1 MLNVADVLVDED
13 VQVLDIDEGEVG
25 RVQVC
30 MEAGI
35 YNFYFFLFFH
45 LFFSFF
51 SINCFIEPPKERVGV
66 KNENIYPYVT
76 VQLWKRLL
84 GFTPYRFFDT
94 VHGFLQKIFCGFY
107 CLANSFSLYKI
118 SLFFVL

>member
-1 MLNVADVLVDED
+1 MHNLYIFLYTFGVKLIFIHNNYICEILLTNMFNVADVLVDED

-51 SINCFIEPPKERVGV
+51 LINCFIEPPKERVGV
-66 KNENIYPYVT
+66 KNEQY
-76 VQLWKRLL
+76 
-84 GFTPYRFFDT
+84 
-94 VHGFLQKIFCGFY
+94 
-107 CLANSFSLYKI
+107 I
-118 SLFFVL
+118 SLCDGAAVEAPPRLHPLQIF